1 MVCKVGG
8 QYEHV
13 PVIPAYCF
21 RVDGDCPYY
30 FRIALT
36 LSTYLKHLR
45 IVCRQ
50 AVTVRRTHQF
60 AGNRFYFCVV
70 TLVVWALVQIE
81 PDEEHIGKSLAESAV
96 FGFCWGG
103 QVASCKDQVFFY
115 ELYHFLF
122 GKACQ
127 RLFHCGIFQ
136 YFQRSYD
143 QWTEHV
149 VQGIGNESAGTSYFR
164 SVALFLLRAQ
174 EVACFNLCQRVR
186 SAVVGKKLR
195 SDTSFRK
202 PDLQVRISVV
212 RSFTTVTPRSLVEKS
227 PSNQLERTE

>member
-1 MVCKVGG
+1 M
-8 QYEHV
+8 
-13 PVIPAYCF
+13 PAAF
-21 RVDGDCPYY
+21 PLWD
-30 FRIALT
+30 
-36 LSTYLKHLR
+36 
-45 IVCRQ
+45 
-50 AVTVRRTHQF
+50 
-60 AGNRFYFCVV
+60 
-70 TLVVWALVQIE
+70 
-81 PDEEHIGKSLAESAV
+81 
-96 FGFCWGG
+96 
-103 QVASCKDQVFFY
+103 
-115 ELYHFLF
+115 
-122 GKACQ
+122 
-127 RLFHCGIFQ
+127 FQ

-174 EVACFNLCQRVR
+174 EVACFNLCQYGGAAADVIEPTV
-186 SAVVGKKLR
+186 AVCICICVVEAGKVGGGWEKLR

>member
-174 EVACFNLCQRVR
+174 EVACFNLCQYGGAAADVIEPTV
-186 SAVVGKKLR
+186 AVCICICVVEAGKVGGGW
-195 SDTSFRK
+195 
-202 PDLQVRISVV
+202 
-212 RSFTTVTPRSLVEKS
+212 EKIKVGYVF
-227 PSNQLERTE
+227 QETGFAG